1 MGALVKNL
9 HFLIIAMAL
18 FNIFNLWSEKTEI
31 LDGLIVQ
38 TDSLSNTVKNK
49 EKSKKEI
56 NKFFTDINEAKDR
69 IERVASEIEKIQQQ
83 LPTEVNDGDVI
94 NFVTKKADELNIREV
109 NITPSLELEDR
120 GFYKI
125 KKFIFKAKGTYVQFL
140 ILFENIADYKLIL
153 NIGKV
158 EFSRNSLMQRSR
170 FQIIDGQFEILAY
183 QYNSDYKED
192 RGFDKIEQQ
201 SKGKFDSKK
210 DGSPKKKGGGGE
222 D

>member
-1 MGALVKNL
+1 MGAIVKNL
-9 HFLIIAMAL
+9 HYLIIALAL
-18 FNIFNLWSEKTEI
+18 FNIFTLWSEKNEI
-31 LDGLIVQ
+31 LEGLIVQ
-38 TDSLSNTVKNK
+38 TESLSTSIKNK

-83 LPTEVNDGDVI
+83 LPAEINDGDVI

-109 NITPSLELEDR
+109 NITPSLDLEDK

-125 KKFIFKAKGTYVQFL
+125 KKYLFKAKGTYVQFL

-183 QYNSDYKED
+183 QYNTEYKED
-192 RGFDKIEQQ
+192 RGFERIEQQ
-201 SKGKFDSKK
+201 SKGKSGSKK
-210 DGSPKKKGGGGE
+210 GTRKNSGGGSE

>member
-1 MGALVKNL
+1 MP
-9 HFLIIAMAL
+9 
-18 FNIFNLWSEKTEI
+18 TEI
-31 LDGLIVQ
+31 
-38 TDSLSNTVKNK
+38 
-49 EKSKKEI
+49 
-56 NKFFTDINEAKDR
+56 
-69 IERVASEIEKIQQQ
+69 
-83 LPTEVNDGDVI
+83 NDGDVI

-109 NITPSLELEDR
+109 NITPTLELEDK

-125 KKFIFKAKGTYVQFL
+125 KKYIFNAKGTYVQFL

-158 EFSRNSLMQRSR
+158 EFSRNSLLQRSR

-183 QYNSDYKED
+183 QYNPEYKED

-201 SKGKFDSKK
+201 SKGKTATAKENRKK
-210 DGSPKKKGGGGE
+210 TGGSGE